1 MNVLYHSITP
11 EANKSSFK
19 EFEVIDF
26 FIKSDRNLVK
36 NSLRLEG
43 ELSVQ
48 GVAGTRNV
56 FNNNI
61 FFNHRTG
68 AHGLLKGMSV
78 EINGQV
84 VENISQGYAK
94 YANLVSCS
102 SDNDDDMYNSDRLV
116 ELKCPNVDAA
126 KALASGVSDDTSAAQ
141 IFEDVD
147 FSFKPLCCL
156 NSMDSD
162 LPMSRAGLIKVSF
175 TLTRNVNFLMGSGNT
190 ANALFELS
198 NLRLVYRTVD
208 PVEIP
213 QVNMRS
219 LHVIKSTLQNPF
231 VNISA
236 RVNASV
242 DGMAISFIRQSD
254 ENKIKVDSNALM
266 QPEGIDEIQYLVN
279 DSTNGYLQYV
289 IDNPSDMVIRGLEA
303 LQNQGH
309 TNANYENIRA
319 SSAFL
324 TGIKLPR
331 PMDLS
336 QNKISVQVKSSVSN
350 AIPYN
355 MYMFFNSMISL

>member
-1 MNVLYHSITP
+1 M
-11 EANKSSFK
+11 
-19 EFEVIDF
+19 
-26 FIKSDRNLVK
+26 
-36 NSLRLEG
+36 
-43 ELSVQ
+43 
-48 GVAGTRNV
+48 
-56 FNNNI
+56 
-61 FFNHRTG
+61 
-68 AHGLLKGMSV
+68 
-78 EINGQV
+78 
-84 VENISQGYAK
+84 SQGYGK
-94 YANLVSCS
+94 YANLVSVA
-102 SDNDDDMYNSDRLV
+102 SDNTDDMYASHNLC
-116 ELKCPNVDAA
+116 ELKGPSFDYA
-126 KALASGVSDDTSAAQ
+126 KALAAGAADDTDTAQ
-141 IFEDVD
+141 VFEDVD

-175 TLTRNVNFLMGSGNT
+175 TLSRNQNFLLGSGVDGDKQFKLT
-190 ANALFELS
+190 
-198 NLRLVYRTVD
+198 NLRLTYRTVD
-208 PVEIP
+208 PVDVP

-242 DGMAISFIRQSD
+242 DSVAISFIRQSD
-254 ENKIKVDSNALM
+254 ENSLQVDSNTLM
-266 QPEGIDEIQYLVN
+266 QPEGIDELQYLVN

-289 IDNPSDMVIRGLEA
+289 IDNPSDMVSRGLEA

-319 SSAFL
+319 SASFL
-324 TGIKLPR
+324 TGLKLPR

-336 QNKISVQVKSSVSN
+336 NNKLSVQVKSSVSN